1 MWFFGFV
8 THKYI
13 WNLCV
18 YIYIYI
24 ICLEWWTINKWI
36 HIYIYVFICLYQMD
50 SFTTY
55 SLRCSMNSIVF
66 PPHTQLFGFW
76 CFLHLHCRAKISS
89 VVWIFYLL
97 IFNSFEKKHYIT
109 KFPDFFKQFE
119 KSNQWKHSK
128 HAGTYFLVFSFSLVV
143 SMVSCI
149 SKKCSIILSMV
160 FPFFFPLFWL
170 FVSMFSV

>member
-1 MWFFGFV
+1 
-8 THKYI
+8 
-13 WNLCV
+13 
-18 YIYIYI
+18 
-24 ICLEWWTINKWI
+24 
-36 HIYIYVFICLYQMD
+36 MD

-109 KFPDFFKQFE
+109 KFPNFFQQFE

-160 FPFFFPLFWL
+160 FPFC
-170 FVSMFSV
+170 FSTVLIVCFNVFGLDDASQQKKPCKYTGKIHI